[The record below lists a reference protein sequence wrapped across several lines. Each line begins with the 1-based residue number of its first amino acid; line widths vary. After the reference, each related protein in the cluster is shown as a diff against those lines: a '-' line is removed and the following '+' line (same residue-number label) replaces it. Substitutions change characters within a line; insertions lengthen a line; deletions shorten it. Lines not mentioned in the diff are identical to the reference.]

1 MNPQQN
7 ETFKRRLEL
16 LEEESQSD
24 SINFS
29 TRATVHN
36 LTQEVETQTRSKKI
50 YQLMLLGLLS
60 FNVVYF
66 GSQQFFPTAFISNQI
81 FDGVDFSL
89 ADIDASEVS
98 TEGNYDAKLLLGM
111 GSMMEEMGYL
121 GLTPKHLA
129 ALRDRD
135 LTATFTS
142 QMHNLGYTNITLAE
156 LVKLSSRDVTSRFV
170 AMMQTLGYTDLSVN
184 DIIRLKDN
192 GVTAHYTSNLHDLGY
207 TDLSI
212 NDLIRLKNVGVSVG
226 TVKNLIKKNG
236 GEIVPLE
243 DILRYQISNQ

>member
-1 MNPQQN
+1 MNTHQN

-16 LEEESQSD
+16 LEQESQSD

-29 TRATVHN
+29 VKAKVYELN
-36 LTQEVETQTRSKKI
+36 QEVETQKRSKKI
-50 YQLMLLGLLS
+50 YQILLLGLLS

-66 GSQQFFPTAFISNQI
+66 GSQQIVSTAFGTTEVFEGI
-81 FDGVDFSL
+81 DFSL
-89 ADIDASEVS
+89 ADVDASEVS
-98 TEGNYDAKLLLGM
+98 TEGNYDPKLLQGM
-111 GSMMEEMGYL
+111 GSMMEELGYL

-135 LTATFTS
+135 LTATFVS
-142 QMHNLGYTNITLAE
+142 QMHNMGFTNITLAE
-156 LVKLSSRDVTSRFV
+156 LVKLSSRDVSSRFV
-170 AMMQTLGYTDLSVN
+170 AMMQTLGYTSLTVN

-207 TDLSI
+207 SDISI
-212 NDLIRLKNVGVSVG
+212 EELIRLKNVGVSIG

-236 GEIVPLE
+236 GEKVSLE

>member
-1 MNPQQN
+1 MNSHQN

-16 LEEESQSD
+16 LETESQSD

-29 TRATVHN
+29 ARATVNH

-50 YQLMLLGLLS
+50 YQLMLLALLS

-66 GSQQFFPTAFISNQI
+66 GSQRFFPTSFISSQV

-89 ADIDASEVS
+89 ADIDASEYS
-98 TEGNYDAKLLLGM
+98 TEGNYDAKLLQGM

-170 AMMQTLGYTDLSVN
+170 AMMQTLGYTNLSVN

-207 TDLSI
+207 SDLNI

-236 GEIVPLE
+236 GEKVPLE

>member
-29 TRATVHN
+29 TRATVYN

-50 YQLMLLGLLS
+50 YQLMLLALLS

-98 TEGNYDAKLLLGM
+98 TEGNYDAKLLQGM